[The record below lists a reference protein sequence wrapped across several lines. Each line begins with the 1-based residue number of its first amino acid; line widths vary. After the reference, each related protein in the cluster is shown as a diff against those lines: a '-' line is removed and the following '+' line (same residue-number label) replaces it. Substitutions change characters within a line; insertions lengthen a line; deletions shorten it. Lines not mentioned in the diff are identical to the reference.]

1 MTLAAAVA
9 ARASTA
15 TLAKAQFPSVRK
27 TARFVTLQ
35 KWDGRVDGMLGSY
48 GQAHAAPAA
57 WRAGD
62 PHWEEAKAKI
72 LGRLAQRIDQL
83 SPDAEAEALMMKGF
97 AGVSDAEADG
107 AAAKITPDVVD
118 YSDVIIISVETME
131 ERRLSNPLDPAV
143 VAVQKKWGA
152 RAFPPG
158 SPVHEA
164 VKDASVKRLMDAR
177 ASAVRFLSTGFD
189 GQLQLLLFDRQDAF
203 QHDIDAALA
212 ACAKAKHN

>member
-1 MTLAAAVA
+1 GVGVGDRRFGDRGHKLNDMRTTALALMTLAAAVA

-57 WRAGD
+57 W
-62 PHWEEAKAKI
+62 
-72 LGRLAQRIDQL
+72 
-83 SPDAEAEALMMKGF
+83 
-97 AGVSDAEADG
+97 
-107 AAAKITPDVVD
+107 
-118 YSDVIIISVETME
+118 
-131 ERRLSNPLDPAV
+131 RLSNPLDPAV